1 MLIKSFFIN
10 TISLIL
16 ISTGLHAQQG
26 FELWAVGGFNAA
38 QIEGD
43 GLAGYDKIGFQA
55 GLKLGYPLEDKWEV
69 DLEILFAQK
78 GSRASTAQLLMGS
91 RQTTSLDYLELPVY
105 VTYNDW
111 YQESEGYYKV
121 GLHAGFSA
129 GYLFSAKSRNSL
141 VVDDLEN
148 FKDFDYSAIIG
159 AFYAFN
165 DRWSATVRYT
175 NSFIKIYKNENLTT
189 EGLLNFLWTFRADF
203 RF

>member
-1 MLIKSFFIN
+1 MLIKTFFVN
-10 TISLIL
+10 AFCLIL
-16 ISTGLHAQQG
+16 LSASLSAQQG
-26 FELWAVGGFNAA
+26 FDLWAVGGFNAA
-38 QIEGD
+38 QIAGD

-55 GLKLGYPLEDKWEV
+55 GLKLAYPLEDKWEL

-121 GLHAGFSA
+121 GLHAGLSA
-129 GYLFSAKSRNSL
+129 GYLFSAKTRNSL
-141 VVDDLEN
+141 VVDQLEN

-165 DRWSATVRYT
+165 KRWSVTVRYT